1 MAEKLNFMVFSALF
15 FISSPYPTKLLEE
28 KTEQFK
34 IIRKFIMA
42 FKNAKING
50 CWQH

>member
-1 MAEKLNFMVFSALF
+1 MVFSALF
-15 FISSPYPTKLLEE
+15 LFQVHIHPTKLLEE

-42 FKNAKING
+42 AQKCKNKWSLAALKDF
-50 CWQH
+50 